1 MPLPPPISVVIP
13 AFNAAAHIDAALA
26 SVADQ
31 RGGFPLEILVVDD
44 GSIDDTGAR
53 VAAFALAAKARGS
66 PHEVPNRSVTGTVD
80 GHGPVTV
87 RLITQPNAGPA
98 AARNRGIRAA
108 SGDLIAFLDADDRW
122 PADRLRVQ
130 LAILAD
136 HPQVGL
142 VFGDCRGF
150 DAQGERALTQFE
162 ADGLD
167 LGFWGDPVL
176 VADPYGKLLRN
187 NFIPT
192 GAVLARKGALLA
204 AGLFDESRR
213 LVEDLD
219 LWLRLAL
226 NCPMAYTRD
235 VCECK
240 RIHGAN
246 LSADRD
252 AMALAYIEV
261 LRAQAATVPGEL
273 RRRALR
279 IAPLIAF
286 EYCLIGARRED
297 RGDRAGARNAFAA
310 ALWSAPA
317 LRPLYY
323 WLRTWRPRRRRPPQ
337 VRS

>member
-13 AFNAAAHIDAALA
+13 AYNAGHYIREALA

-31 RGGFPLEILVVDD
+31 RDGSPLEIIVVDD
-44 GSIDDTGAR
+44 GSVDETRER
-53 VAAFALAAKARGS
+53 VAAFALAANARRPLNQS
-66 PHEVPNRSVTGTVD
+66 LNRLATGTRD
-80 GHGPVTV
+80 GRGPVTV

-226 NCPMAYTRD
+226 RCPFAYTRK
-235 VCECK
+235 VCALK
-240 RIHGAN
+240 RTHGAN
-246 LSADRD
+246 LSADYD

-310 ALWSAPA
+310 ALRSAPA
-317 LRPLYY
+317 VRPLYY
-323 WLRTWRPRRRRPPQ
+323 WLHTWRPRRRYPE